1 MASSTSACLCLAALG
16 LAGCGRLSSTPSG
29 SGGDTGTTGDDG
41 SVASEAGG
49 SDATEPTSD
58 AAAEADVSDG
68 CSASLAG
75 ARIVLL
81 TDDQYVNA
89 VRDVFGVDLVV
100 STQPPGRTA
109 SPLYNEDVLVDVAKV
124 SAYHQ
129 ASRVVASKLAPCG
142 GTPDA
147 TCMETFVRSKLPLA
161 WRRPVTDN
169 EIAGIMALFNAGL
182 MISTDRALEVAISAM
197 LDSGSFLYRTEIGK
211 DAASSGAKSIAL
223 TAHELASA
231 VSFAFL
237 DTVPDAELRAKAD
250 DGTLLDPSVLGVE
263 ADRLLASPQVRDRL
277 RQRVS
282 KFLDMETL
290 NSPYLFP
297 KSPTQFPSLTPAVQS
312 ALYQGGQLF
321 LDDVLWRGHF
331 QDLFS
336 SHRVYMNADL
346 AGIYG
351 IDGVKGS
358 DLGAVDVTDGFR
370 NAGVFTQ
377 PAYLASTNHHPADD
391 DVVHRGLAIYR
402 AFVCGPPI
410 GTPPA
415 NEDTVFASIP
425 GSTIRDRWTA
435 VDQTACGQCHSSF
448 DALGIATLSYDAI
461 GRFRKAYWDTML
473 PVDTAVTLKGLG
485 MDLDGPVAGI
495 DDLAKRLSGART
507 AECATYRLIQ
517 MTVETGSGSI
527 DNCSLA
533 PIRDELTKK
542 GTFSTFFKAIVTSP
556 AFLTRDLGAP

>member
-1 MASSTSACLCLAALG
+1 MTA
-16 LAGCGRLSSTPSG
+16 
-29 SGGDTGTTGDDG
+29 
-41 SVASEAGG
+41 
-49 SDATEPTSD
+49 PTSD
-58 AAAEADVSDG
+58 AATEADVSDG
-68 CSASLAG
+68 CAPSASLVKS
-75 ARIVLL
+75 RIVLL

-89 VRDVFGVDLVV
+89 VRDVFGVELVV
-100 STQPPGRTA
+100 NSQTIGRTA
-109 SPLYNEDVLVDVAKV
+109 PLYNEDVSVDTPRA

-142 GTPDA
+142 TSTPDA
-147 TCMETFVRSKLPLA
+147 TCMEAFVRAKLPLA
-161 WRRPVTDN
+161 WRRPVADD

-182 MISTDRALEVAISAM
+182 AISTDRAVEVATSAM
-197 LDSGSFLYRTEIGK
+197 LDAGSFLYRTEIGK
-211 DAASSGAKSIAL
+211 DAASGTAKSIAL

-250 DGTLLDPSVLGVE
+250 DGTLLDPSVLGAE
-263 ADRLLASPQVRDRL
+263 ADRLLASPQVKDRL
-277 RQRVS
+277 RRKVS
-282 KFLDMETL
+282 TFLDMETP
-290 NSPYLFP
+290 NTPYLFP
-297 KSPTQFPSLTPAVQS
+297 KSPTEFPNLTPALQTL
-312 ALYQGGQLF
+312 LYQGGQLF

-336 SHRVYMNADL
+336 SHRVYLNQQL
-346 AGIYG
+346 AAIYG

-358 DLGAVDVTDGFR
+358 DLGPVDVTDGLR
-370 NAGVFTQ
+370 SSGVFTQ

-402 AFVCGPPI
+402 AFVCGPEL

-415 NEDTVFASIP
+415 NEDAVFASTT
-425 GSTIRDRWTA
+425 GATIRDRWTA
-435 VDQTACGQCHSSF
+435 VEQTGCGQCHSSF
-448 DALGIATLSYDAI
+448 DPLGIATLSYDAI
-461 GRFRKAYWDTML
+461 GNFRKAYWDSML

-485 MDLDGPVAGI
+485 ADLDGPVAGI
-495 DDLAKRLSGART
+495 DDLAKRLSGARA
-507 AECATYRLIQ
+507 AECAANRLIQ
-517 MTVETGSGSI
+517 MTIESGGVAI

-542 GTFSTFFKAIVTSP
+542 GTFNTFFKAIVTSP